1 MGITRTSG
9 EVVLTA
15 AGAVI
20 SSGKPVR
27 IYSMTVVGSG
37 TTKGELYSGTS
48 KTGTA
53 RVSIPCVANQS
64 VTVNFENGLLFS
76 SGAYFSKES
85 SAVSQATLECS
96 LEL

>member
-15 AGAVI
+15 DGAVI

-27 IYSMTVVGSG
+27 VYSMTILGSSTG
-37 TTKGELYSGTS
+37 HGELYSGTS
-48 KTGTA
+48 KSGTA
-53 RVSIPCVANQS
+53 RVSLLGVASTS
-64 VTVNFENGLLFS
+64 VTQNFENGLLFS
-76 SGAYFSKES
+76 SGAYFAKDSTI
-85 SAVSQATLECS
+85 SQSIIECS